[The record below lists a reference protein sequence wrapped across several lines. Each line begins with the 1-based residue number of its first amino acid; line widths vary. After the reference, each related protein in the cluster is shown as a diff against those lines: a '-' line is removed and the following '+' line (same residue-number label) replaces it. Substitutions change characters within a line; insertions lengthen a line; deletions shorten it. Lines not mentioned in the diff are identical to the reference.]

1 MKRFKAR
8 LYDRTIKYTQKQTK
22 FNSGQ
27 MNGQCGG
34 FIRLLLRGGA
44 VGWFTPFF
52 AHRLFFFRIGSFGEV
67 FASYFLIRITLIRYL
82 CFGLTK

>member
-34 FIRLLLRGGA
+34 FIRLLLTA
-44 VGWFTPFF
+44 YS
-52 AHRLFFFRIGSFGEV
+52 FFRIGSFGEV

>member
-34 FIRLLLRGGA
+34 FIRLLL
-44 VGWFTPFF
+44 
-52 AHRLFFFRIGSFGEV
+52 FFRIGSFGEV

>member
-1 MKRFKAR
+1 MWRF
-8 LYDRTIKYTQKQTK
+8 YTP
-22 FNSGQ
+22 
-27 MNGQCGG
+27 
-34 FIRLLLRGGA
+34 
-44 VGWFTPFF
+44 V